1 MKVLFLFQVVADYFG
16 SSSNMVFR
24 NDVII
29 YWPGNDGPPKNIP
42 ICGFMGDNPACKK
55 HGKIIKIYTDL
66 WIHGR

>member
-1 MKVLFLFQVVADYFG
+1 MNVLFLFQVVADYVG

-42 ICGFMGDNPACKK
+42 FCGFMGDNPACKK
-55 HGKIIKIYTDL
+55 HG
-66 WIHGR
+66 R